1 MVMMK
6 KVIVAGLLGAL
17 VLIVWT
23 FVVNGIL
30 GFKAGID
37 MKQVPNEREVYEVL
51 KENVTE
57 PGRYVCNP
65 EVTSERRF
73 PDGEPVFGILYG
85 GMGHEG
91 AGGMMWFGL
100 VIYILSPIIAAWMLS
115 QASALVLSSYLRK
128 VLFFSAIGLLF
139 ALFGDLANAGIGS
152 YPVRDAVIWALH
164 DIILWTIIGLAVSG
178 MMRPEAPQTA

>member
-1 MVMMK
+1 MK
-6 KVIVAGLLGAL
+6 RVIVAGLLGVL

-30 GFKAGID
+30 GFKSSID
-37 MKQVPNEREVYEVL
+37 MKQIPNERKVYEVL

-65 EVTSERRF
+65 EKTSEGRF
-73 PDGEPVFGILYG
+73 PDGEPVFGLLYG

-91 AGGMMWFGL
+91 AGGFMWFGL

-115 QASALVLSSYLRK
+115 QASVRVLSRYFRK
-128 VLFFSAIGLLF
+128 VLFFSAIGLLL

-152 YPVRDAVIWALH
+152 YPVQDAVMWGLH
-164 DIILWTIIGLAVSG
+164 DIVLWTLIGLVVATRVHT
-178 MMRPEAPQTA
+178 ETATA

>member
-1 MVMMK
+1 MKRVM
-6 KVIVAGLLGAL
+6 IAGLLGAL

-23 FVVNGIL
+23 FTVNGIFR
-30 GFKAGID
+30 FKANID

-65 EVTSERRF
+65 EVTEDRRF
-73 PDGEPVFGILYG
+73 PEGEPAFGILYG

-91 AGGMMWFGL
+91 AGRLMWLGL

-115 QASALVLSSYLRK
+115 QSSVRVLSSYMRK
-128 VLFFSAIGLLF
+128 VLFFTAIGSLF
-139 ALFGDLANAGIGS
+139 ALSGHLAGAGIGG
-152 YPVRDAVIWALH
+152 YPIRDAVIWGLH
-164 DIILWTIIGLAVSG
+164 DIVLWTLIGFVASA
-178 MMRPEAPQTA
+178 MMKPEAV